1 MPEFPTRLTN
11 DTKERR
17 RMNVNQEK
25 RSQSMEPGR
34 PKARSYR
41 TPRLVRVGGMAQIRG
56 HCPYG
61 CRDYRCYY
69 GR

>member
-1 MPEFPTRLTN
+1 
-11 DTKERR
+11 
-17 RMNVNQEK
+17 MNVNQEK